1 MSANDTPLRI
11 VDKRRN
17 WEARVEML
25 VLRLPKSVLGT
36 HDKLVYTVLCGHADR
51 GGDAGVYVRTIADEA
66 SCSERQV
73 RYSLAKLEKRGLLVR
88 RPSYKPDGAQTFNIY
103 EIYGIE
109 NYAPEG
115 EPDDTPEETAAAA
128 DDMPDTPPAPSDDA
142 PAPSERGAAMPLQ
155 DIRETPAGLA
165 GVYIDEQLPKNINTY
180 SPTESAKS
188 AEKIFSTSARNMFG
202 PVDAFEIP
210 EVMRPTVKYFLNE
223 TGRKN
228 IEPSELIPLRALEM
242 EHYPTRINLEIDTA
256 VERFRRLGRDPAS
269 LRLDYLHESLRRQ
282 PGRKPR
288 QPRASPEER
297 RAREENLAWEREQQ
311 EELLRRFGGGPYE
324 EC

>member
-25 VLRLPKSVLGT
+25 VLRLPKSVLGA

-51 GGDAGVYVRTIADEA
+51 DCEAGVYVRTIADEA

-88 RPSYKPDGAQTFNIY
+88 RPSYKPDGGQTFNIY

-109 NYAPEG
+109 NYVPAPAA
-115 EPDDTPEETAAAA
+115 PAAAGGDA
-128 DDMPDTPPAPSDDA
+128 PDAPDTPPAPSDDA
-142 PAPSERGAAMPLQ
+142 PAPPECGAAIPLQ
-155 DIRETPAGLA
+155 DIRDTPAGLA

-188 AEKIFSTSARNMFG
+188 ARKVFSANARNMFG
-202 PVDAFEIP
+202 PVGASEIP

-228 IEPSELIPLRALEM
+228 IEPSELISLRALEGK
-242 EHYPTRINLEIDTA
+242 HYPTRINLEIDAA

-269 LRLDYLHESLRRQ
+269 LRLDYLYESLGRQ

-288 QPRASPEER
+288 QPRASPEEQ